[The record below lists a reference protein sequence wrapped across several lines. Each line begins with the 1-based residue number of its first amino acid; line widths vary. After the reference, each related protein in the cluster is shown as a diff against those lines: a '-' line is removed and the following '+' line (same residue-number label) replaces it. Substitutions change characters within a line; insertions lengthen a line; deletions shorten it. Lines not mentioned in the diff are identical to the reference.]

1 MWESNLAYSA
11 ASLNWKG
18 HFLIELIKI
27 KCKTQDNS
35 IIYFNDSKISINLPK

>member
-18 HFLIELIKI
+18 YFLIELHVIKI

-35 IIYFNDSKISINLPK
+35 II